1 MAHDIR
7 LHQIRSMQISSLGS
21 GPIEEHMNKI
31 MVIQKGKDNKLSRIS
46 EDLWLTSF
54 FPHIFYTISGT
65 VT

>member
-1 MAHDIR
+1 
-7 LHQIRSMQISSLGS
+7 MQISSLGS